1 MRSPR
6 SDLLAGKMTAESTDH
21 GGRKKSNEQQRNHVD
36 ISVYENGIN
45 PSNYIAD
52 SDKEADLRELVDT
65 REESWIG
72 PFFTRRIA

>member
-6 SDLLAGKMTAESTDH
+6 SDLFTGTMTAESTDR

-36 ISVYENGIN
+36 ISVSENGIN

-52 SDKEADLRELVDT
+52 SDTEADLRELVGM
-65 REESWIG
+65 REQSLIG
-72 PFFTRRIA
+72 HFF

>member
-21 GGRKKSNEQQRNHVD
+21 GGRQKSNEQQRNHVD
-36 ISVYENGIN
+36 ISVSENGIN

-52 SDKEADLRELVDT
+52 SDKEADLRQLVDPG
-65 REESWIG
+65 EESWIR
-72 PFFTRRIA
+72 PLFARRIA